1 MHRLSSVT
9 NQFRKGMGLL
19 ELANRE
25 GPGMA
30 DRLKIPH
37 LYTWS
42 KQLFPK
48 PFDWKN
54 HIEVTGYCFLEDQD
68 YQPPFELNAF
78 LNAGPPPIYIGFV
91 LFHVDVAAHHYQIR
105 FYRC

>member
-1 MHRLSSVT
+1 
-9 NQFRKGMGLL
+9 MGLF
-19 ELANRE
+19 ELAHRE
-25 GPGMA
+25 GPGLA

-42 KQLFPK
+42 PQLFPK

-68 YQPPFELNAF
+68 YQPPSDLKAF
-78 LNAGPPPIYIGFV
+78 LGAGSTPIYIGFV
-91 LFHVDVAAHHYQIR
+91 CPLS
-105 FYRC
+105 